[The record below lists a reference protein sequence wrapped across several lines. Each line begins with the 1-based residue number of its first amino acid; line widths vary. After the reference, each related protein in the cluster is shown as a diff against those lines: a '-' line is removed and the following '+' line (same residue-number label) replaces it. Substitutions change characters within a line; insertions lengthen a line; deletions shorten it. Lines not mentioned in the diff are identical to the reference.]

1 MQHETQLP
9 DDALAPV
16 PGDALA
22 PVPDDALAP
31 VPDDALAP
39 VPGDALAPVPGDP
52 PMPGATSPPDA
63 IEQTAHRIVDA
74 RLLVAVPAAFLLVFF
89 VVPNL
94 FLLTTSLLKS
104 EDQVL
109 TSQLTLENFSY
120 LLSKP
125 IYLSAIL
132 RSFWISATTGA
143 LVVLLAYPLAYY
155 LARTTSRWRGGLI
168 ALALAPLL
176 ASVVVRTYGWW
187 VLLNRDGPISSIM
200 QWMDPAHGPLTILPS
215 SAAIIIGL
223 VHSLLPY
230 GVLTILSAV
239 NGINPSLERAA
250 MSLGASRTRTFLSVT
265 LPLSFSGVAGA
276 FLLAFSLSIS
286 AYATPAILGSPA
298 TAVMA
303 TRIYEFLT
311 GLDDWSL
318 GAAMATI
325 LIVSMML
332 MLLAGSAI
340 GVRRAAL

>member
-1 MQHETQLP
+1 LP
-9 DDALAPV
+9 
-16 PGDALA
+16 
-22 PVPDDALAP
+22 
-31 VPDDALAP
+31 
-39 VPGDALAPVPGDP
+39 
-52 PMPGATSPPDA
+52 T
-63 IEQTAHRIVDA
+63 IVGP

-89 VVPNL
+89 IIPNA

-109 TSQLTLENFSY
+109 TNRPTLENFAY
-120 LLSKP
+120 LLTKP
-125 IYLSAIL
+125 IYLNAIL
-132 RSFWISATTGA
+132 RSFWISAVTGA

-155 LARTTSRWRGGLI
+155 LARTASRWRGALI
-168 ALALAPLL
+168 AMALAPLL

-187 VLLNRDGPISSIM
+187 VILNRNGPISHLVE
-200 QWMDPAHGPLTILPS
+200 WLDPAHGPLAILPS
-215 SAAIIIGL
+215 SAAIVIGL

-250 MSLGASRTRTFLSVT
+250 MSLGASRIRTFLGIT
-265 LPLSFSGVAGA
+265 LPLSMNGVAGA

-298 TAVMA
+298 TATMA

-311 GLDDWSL
+311 SLDDWSL
-318 GAAMATI
+318 GAAMAAI
-325 LIVSMML
+325 LIVSTML

-340 GVRRAAL
+340 GARRARI